1 MDVEDRV
8 LNPKALTLSQN
19 VISMENIRDLK
30 HCHNHVLCRPHIN
43 THNTFHRNLNNSIFY
58 PRKLLKSKFMND
70 AIVTHYF
77 IRSFSLSFSFSL
89 SVTLSL
95 YFSALLNALFQWTQ
109 RQKIAKRCQQLCIYM
124 ENPMNGTGKICHTIT
139 LLTSN
144 TKVKHKIK
152 KPKKNT
158 FI

>member
-70 AIVTHYF
+70 AIVTHF
-77 IRSFSLSFSFSL
+77 HSFFFSFFFFFFVCHSL
-89 SVTLSL
+89 
-95 YFSALLNALFQWTQ
+95 ALFLCSSERFVSVDTT
-109 RQKIAKRCQQLCIYM
+109 AKNSKALPAIMYIHGESYEWNR
-124 ENPMNGTGKICHTIT
+124 
-139 LLTSN
+139 
-144 TKVKHKIK
+144 
-152 KPKKNT
+152 
-158 FI
+158 